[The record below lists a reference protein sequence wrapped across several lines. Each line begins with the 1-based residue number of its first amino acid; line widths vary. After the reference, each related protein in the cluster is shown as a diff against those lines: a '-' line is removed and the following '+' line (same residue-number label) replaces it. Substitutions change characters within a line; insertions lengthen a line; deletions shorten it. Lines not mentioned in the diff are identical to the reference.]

1 MVVVVTLAL
10 GIGAM
15 TTCFAVLN
23 AVAFKPLPFA
33 EPDRLIAV
41 NLADR
46 QTARWARPSIET
58 YTALQQTRGVW
69 SAAVAYDAGVVS
81 VAGAGIA
88 DRVQAAEV
96 SSDLFALL
104 GVPLQLGRPLGPSDA
119 GTRVAVIGYDLW
131 MTRFGANAD
140 AIGSAL
146 SVDGE
151 SFTVVGVA
159 GRGFSF
165 PENAR
170 IWVPLDTAARNRTID
185 VVARLAAGVSP
196 AQAEAALTAA
206 LAGAPPVAGEPRDR
220 VAVTTSLRLRLIGTK
235 QRDMATFVL
244 TAAALVLLVAC
255 GNLAG
260 ILTAYV
266 DARKH
271 EIAVRAAI
279 GASRA
284 RLVRQLMTES
294 AMLALAGGTLGLL
307 LAQWG
312 VDLFSATVGKP
323 QGADWLDLAV
333 DGHVV
338 LFALGAAL
346 VAALL
351 FGLAPAIKA
360 TRVDLRGVLQEDRRT
375 SGPGPG
381 PRRLRGLLV
390 AGQVALSIALVAAA
404 AAIVQSSMG
413 FETVDVGFDRHR
425 VLGLRVALA
434 GRAYAQPEQRFA
446 FVDAAT
452 ERLRRVP
459 GIVAV
464 SAASN
469 LPLMDRDVPHA
480 GFVVDGREITEPPP
494 FASVRFVDSD
504 YVAAMGIPV
513 RRGRGFTLAEARSL
527 TDRAVM
533 INETMARRYWRD
545 RDPINTRVRLTGATD
560 VDGWYTVV
568 GVVGEV
574 SQRQLPAQPEN
585 QMYLPLAP
593 ARELTLM
600 VRAAADP
607 AAIAGPARDAVHSV
621 DPSVAVTANT
631 MSAVYAWYSRDR
643 RLQGVIIGILGVIG
657 LLLAALGV
665 YSVMSLLVT
674 ERRREIAI
682 RMALGS
688 SNAAILRLVLGRGL
702 SLASVGVCA
711 GVLLAC
717 TLTAFLSSIFL
728 GLRAFNPAVVGGA
741 AALLATVAI
750 LASWWPARRGMQ
762 VDPMVTLNR

>member
-1 MVVVVTLAL
+1 MSALPQDLRVAVRQLAGRPGFVLVVVVTLAL

-46 QTARWARPSIET
+46 QTARWSRPSIET
-58 YTALQQTRGVW
+58 FTALQQARGVW

-88 DRVQAAEV
+88 DRVQAADV

-140 AIGSAL
+140 AIGSTL

-170 IWVPLDTAARNRTID
+170 IWVPLDTTARNRTVD

-220 VAVTTSLRLRLIGTK
+220 VAVTTSLRLRMIGTK

-312 VDLFSATVGKP
+312 VDLFSAAVGKP

-338 LFALGAAL
+338 LFALGAA
-346 VAALL
+346 VVTALL

-390 AGQVALSIALVAAA
+390 AGQVALSIALVSAA

-464 SAASN
+464 IGRKQPPADGPGRAARR
-469 LPLMDRDVPHA
+469 LRGRRKRDDR
-480 GFVVDGREITEPPP
+480 RPPP
-494 FASVRFVDSD
+494 SRRA
-504 YVAAMGIPV
+504 V
-513 RRGRGFTLAEARSL
+513 RRLRLCRGDGDSRPAGTRVHGCGSANL

-545 RDPINTRVRLTGATD
+545 RDPIDTRCDSQERRMSTAGTPLSASSVRS
-560 VDGWYTVV
+560 VNVNC
-568 GVVGEV
+568 
-574 SQRQLPAQPEN
+574 PAPPEN

-593 ARELTLM
+593 
-600 VRAAADP
+600 
-607 AAIAGPARDAVHSV
+607 
-621 DPSVAVTANT
+621 
-631 MSAVYAWYSRDR
+631 
-643 RLQGVIIGILGVIG
+643 
-657 LLLAALGV
+657 
-665 YSVMSLLVT
+665 
-674 ERRREIAI
+674 
-682 RMALGS
+682 
-688 SNAAILRLVLGRGL
+688 
-702 SLASVGVCA
+702 
-711 GVLLAC
+711 
-717 TLTAFLSSIFL
+717 
-728 GLRAFNPAVVGGA
+728 GA
-741 AALLATVAI
+741 
-750 LASWWPARRGMQ
+750 
-762 VDPMVTLNR
+762 